1 MIKRALFIVVVVG
14 GIALA
19 QAGFGVEAGLSKTG
33 FATLSTHQESDDLHP
48 FFNIYNDVQI
58 DRMLY
63 ITPQLGYS
71 IRGGSLTPLMN
82 YVDPVPRIPKIART
96 EYTLH
101 YIDFTLLLKARLTPA
116 EAPLMFTLFG
126 GPTVNYFLGGKA
138 RISYGSGT
146 PESEKDVAGI
156 SDVGI
161 GATFGA
167 GLGVH
172 APGGFLEFRTVI
184 FTQFNSSVEANTGLT
199 LRNISQG
206 LSLTWHLIL

>member
-1 MIKRALFIVVVVG
+1 MKSVFILIVFVS
-14 GIALA
+14 GIAFA

-33 FATLSTHQESDDLHP
+33 FATLTTHQESDDLHP

-71 IRGGSLTPLMN
+71 IRGGSLAPLTN
-82 YVDPVPRIPKIART
+82 FVDPVPRIPKIT
-96 EYTLH
+96 KTDYNLH
-101 YIDFTLLLKARLTPA
+101 YIDFSLLLKARLTPP
-116 EAPLMFTLFG
+116 EAPLMFTIFG

-138 RISYGSGT
+138 RISYGSGI
-146 PESEKDVAGI
+146 PENEKDVEGI
-156 SDVGI
+156 SEVGI

-167 GLGVH
+167 GVGVH
-172 APGGFLEFRTVI
+172 APGGLIEFRTVI